1 MLLEKRINIMLLKN
15 EKKIKNMIKTGS
27 VKLPKIVLNEN
38 GTYSFSGEM
47 VDVSS
52 LEELNEYKKN
62 YSDIYDIVKESYK
75 SQIANIYKR
84 ALTHLTSNGEKNSIS
99 NWLDKIFNGKAVTGN
114 KLFMQKV
121 YMANETENA
130 VKDVKF
136 VVNFANEAKGFVPEF
151 RPFDIASLLGERSK
165 EGISY
170 ILPEINENGVVA
182 KIDDKHF
189 DVSLIGVDGK
199 KAEEL
204 KNFMLDEAIK
214 YGDRSR
220 EQTEKIFKLFSISR
234 TLADGFE
241 LGNSKMVY
249 KNTRELAEIS
259 MDLFGVDNSK
269 FVKSNKKVYPAVADD
284 FEQIA
289 GAEGLEDEGF
299 SNVEQASEKQTNESE
314 KEHSQKFEVNSI
326 DMKTPYMSECG
337 LDDNK
342 NMVITLKA
350 NGDSFVVK
358 IKNGKMEVFNKAQQ
372 NSESENELQK

>member
-1 MLLEKRINIMLLKN
+1 MLLEIRINVMLLKN
-15 EKKIKNMIKTGS
+15 EKKLKNIIKTES

-75 SQIANIYKR
+75 SQIANIYKK
-84 ALTHLTSNGEKNSIS
+84 ALTHLASNGEKNSIS
-99 NWLDKIFNGKAVTGN
+99 NWLDKIFNGKVVTGN

-151 RPFDIASLLGERSK
+151 KPFDVASLLGERSK

-189 DVSLIGVDGK
+189 DVNLIGVDDK
-199 KAEEL
+199 KAEEI
-204 KNFMLDEAIK
+204 KNFIFDEVIK
-214 YGDRSR
+214 YGDRNR

-259 MDLFGVDNSK
+259 MDLFGIDNSK
-269 FVKSNKKVYPAVADD
+269 FMKPNKKVYPVVDDD
-284 FEQIA
+284 FEQDVD
-289 GAEGLEDEGF
+289 AEGFEDE
-299 SNVEQASEKQTNESE
+299 EQTNQKQINESE
-314 KEHSQKFEVNSI
+314 KELSQKFEVNSI

-372 NSESENELQK
+372 TSELENEL

>member
-1 MLLEKRINIMLLKN
+1 MLLEIRINVMLLKN
-15 EKKIKNMIKTGS
+15 EKKLKNIIKTES
-27 VKLPKIVLNEN
+27 VKLPNIVLNEN

-75 SQIANIYKR
+75 SQIANIYKK
-84 ALTHLTSNGEKNSIS
+84 ALTHLASNGEKNSIS

-151 RPFDIASLLGERSK
+151 KPFDVASLLGERSK

-189 DVSLIGVDGK
+189 DVNLIGVDDK
-199 KAEEL
+199 KAEEI
-204 KNFMLDEAIK
+204 KNFIFDEVIK
-214 YGDRSR
+214 YGDRNR

-259 MDLFGVDNSK
+259 MDLFGIDNSK
-269 FVKSNKKVYPAVADD
+269 FIKQNKKVYPVVDED
-284 FEQIA
+284 FEQNVD
-289 GAEGLEDEGF
+289 AEGFEDE
-299 SNVEQASEKQTNESE
+299 EQINQKQINESE
-314 KEHSQKFEVNSI
+314 KELSQKFEVDSI

-372 NSESENELQK
+372 TSEFENEL